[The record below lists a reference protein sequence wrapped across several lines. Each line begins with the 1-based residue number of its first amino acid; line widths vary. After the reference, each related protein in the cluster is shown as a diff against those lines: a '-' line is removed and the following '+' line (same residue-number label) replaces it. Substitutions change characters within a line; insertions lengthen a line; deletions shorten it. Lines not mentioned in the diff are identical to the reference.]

1 MVLQKEKL
9 YCLINEDFPPGWFG
23 RAPEEDL
30 SVRRKGWKLRE
41 GRLALPHSLSMTAS
55 RQTSRSPYLC
65 PDQWTS
71 TYNPFSQRGGRRRVL
86 LSLGRRRG
94 FCVNLLQVGTSP
106 FCSIFLSATS
116 ARLMVS
122 KEPGPPGQPRVQDL
136 RLEQE
141 ENLKIGSEKQ
151 VVGWQAVVTWDPADT
166 PEGRTFT
173 LQCCRCSP

>member
-1 MVLQKEKL
+1 MQESTIVSWQEK
-9 YCLINEDFPPGWFG
+9 
-23 RAPEEDL
+23 
-30 SVRRKGWKLRE
+30 RRLCQ
-41 GRLALPHSLSMTAS
+41 LPA
-55 RQTSRSPYLC
+55 
-65 PDQWTS
+65 
-71 TYNPFSQRGGRRRVL
+71 GGNK
-86 LSLGRRRG
+86 S
-94 FCVNLLQVGTSP
+94 
-106 FCSIFLSATS
+106 FCSIFLSLTS

>member
-1 MVLQKEKL
+1 MDFHTYISFLSERRTLESTIVSWQEKRL
-9 YCLINEDFPPGWFG
+9 LCQPP
-23 RAPEEDL
+23 A
-30 SVRRKGWKLRE
+30 
-41 GRLALPHSLSMTAS
+41 
-55 RQTSRSPYLC
+55 
-65 PDQWTS
+65 
-71 TYNPFSQRGGRRRVL
+71 GGNK
-86 LSLGRRRG
+86 S
-94 FCVNLLQVGTSP
+94 FCN
-106 FCSIFLSATS
+106 IFLSLTS

-141 ENLKIGSEKQ
+141 ENLKVGSEKR